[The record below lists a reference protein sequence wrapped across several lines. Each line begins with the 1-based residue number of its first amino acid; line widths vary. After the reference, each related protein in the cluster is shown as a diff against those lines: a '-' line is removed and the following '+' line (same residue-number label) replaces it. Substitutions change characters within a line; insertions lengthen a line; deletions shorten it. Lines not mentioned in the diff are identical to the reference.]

1 MKCGSMFSVYIWAE
15 HRFRIEL
22 VPDGLNIIPSRMRVS
37 TKITTSTPV
46 VIAMPWAINLRISLP
61 FDRIPIMH
69 RHIWYS
75 PFWAVGLYRS
85 RRSKQTNHQVVSTST
100 LFMRCIVVPNQH
112 LLFFFFGIVILIV
125 EVELWSLNDI
135 HNDKGLYRNAS
146 RVFVQI
152 PDKNWL
158 WIVDIGEVMSLD
170 QTGN

>member
-75 PFWAVGLYRS
+75 PFWAVCLYRS

-112 LLFFFFGIVILIV
+112 LLFFFS
-125 EVELWSLNDI
+125 ELL
-135 HNDKGLYRNAS
+135 
-146 RVFVQI
+146 F
-152 PDKNWL
+152 WL
-158 WIVDIGEVMSLD
+158 WKSNYEAWTTFIMIKGFIEMLAVFLFRYQIKIDCGLWISEKWWV
-170 QTGN
+170 